1 MTSTQDMVRPGEP
14 VDLYYYDG
22 ETSRKQAFP
31 TTVNTKFVQ
40 NFQTLTGGSS
50 TFTIPPSNGI
60 QDIVCQFQIQVAT
73 GAVGVAICA
82 GWGYA
87 LIKQVSF
94 RYGGSS
100 QYFLTGDQLLQLA
113 LMKQSST
120 TAMNDIV
127 NLGGNANNN
136 LTGASYQYANVVLTL
151 PHSTPSGV
159 GKALPFPTDLLTQQ
173 VQVTV
178 ELYPVSAV
186 LTGAQ
191 ISTAGITLASAQFA
205 VQQIMLNN
213 QADAL
218 ARRVDM
224 SVNAYAFPGQFVQQ
238 KQTINLGAG
247 TAGNTGQY
255 QSQAGIP
262 VTLTGFRSGEVK
274 AIAVWL
280 TLSTDWTPS
289 GGNNN
294 LSPFNW
300 YLPTSAQM
308 TYAGDIYARFDN
320 QGSVLWNLVN
330 DNKSPA
336 VSATSWLAGVGNA
349 QPQPNTQLGVYANGL
364 ASWVVLPFAQTF
376 VDEDEHHVLVHG
388 KPITNGIVNL
398 LVSPPVIATNIAG
411 GATWVLNV
419 SYIYN
424 TTLLMSQGS
433 ADFVF

>member
-1 MTSTQDMVRPGEP
+1 MVRPGEP
-14 VDLYYYDG
+14 MDLYYYDG

-40 NFQTLTGGSS
+40 NFQSLTGGSS

-60 QDIVCQFQIQVAT
+60 QDIVCQFVVNVTNASANVALPS
-73 GAVGVAICA
+73 

-113 LMKQSST
+113 LMKQTTT

-127 NLGGNANNN
+127 NLGGNSVLGVAAATN
-136 LTGASYQYANVVLTL
+136 YFANVVLTL

-178 ELYPVSAV
+178 ELYPVAAI
-186 LTGAQ
+186 LTGSGIA
-191 ISTAGITLASAQFA
+191 AAAITLSSAQFC
-205 VQQIMLNN
+205 VQQVMLNN

-224 SVNAYAFPGQFVQQ
+224 SVNAYAFPAQFVQQ

-247 TAGNTGQY
+247 TAGNVGQF

-274 AIAVWL
+274 AIAIWL
-280 TLSTDWTPS
+280 SLSDDFQPNTAGNITLA
-289 GGNNN
+289 
-294 LSPFNW
+294 PFNW

-308 TYAGDIYARFDN
+308 TYAGDIYARFDVA
-320 QGSVLWNLVN
+320 SSTLWNLIN

-336 VSATSWLAGVGNA
+336 VTTVAYNAGTPPTADAINSAYNRGLTSWVI
-349 QPQPNTQLGVYANGL
+349 
-364 ASWVVLPFAQTF
+364 LPFSQTF

-398 LVSPPVIATNIAG
+398 IVSPPALATAVGTANS
-411 GATWVLNV
+411 TWVLNV

>member
-14 VDLYYYDG
+14 MDLYYYDG

-60 QDIVCQFQIQVAT
+60 QDILCQFVL
-73 GAVGVAICA
+73 AVTTTNANTAIPSA
-82 GWGYA
+82 WGYA

-113 LMKQSST
+113 LMKQSTSS
-120 TAMNDIV
+120 AMNDIV
-127 NLGGNANNN
+127 NLGGNAQLGVTGSTN
-136 LTGASYQYANVVLTL
+136 LFANVVLTL

-178 ELYPVSAV
+178 ELFPVSAI
-186 LTGAQ
+186 LTG
-191 ISTAGITLASAQFA
+191 SGLGSAGITLSSAQFC
-205 VQQIMLNN
+205 VQQVMLNN

-224 SVNAYAFPGQFVQQ
+224 SVNAYAFPAQFVQQ

-247 TAGNTGQY
+247 TSGNCGQP
-255 QSQAGIP
+255 QSGSGIP

-274 AIAVWL
+274 AIAIWL
-280 TLSTDWTPS
+280 TLANDFQPNTA
-289 GGNNN
+289 GNITCA
-294 LSPFNW
+294 PFNW

-308 TYAGDIYARFDN
+308 TYAGDVYARFDN
-320 QGSVLWNLVN
+320 AGSVLWNLVN

-336 VSATSWLAGVGNA
+336 VSTVGYTAGTPPAQESISSAYNSGLTSWVI
-349 QPQPNTQLGVYANGL
+349 
-364 ASWVVLPFAQTF
+364 LPFSQAF

-398 LVSPPVIATNIAG
+398 LVSPPAVATAIG
-411 GATWVLNV
+411 GDTWVLNV